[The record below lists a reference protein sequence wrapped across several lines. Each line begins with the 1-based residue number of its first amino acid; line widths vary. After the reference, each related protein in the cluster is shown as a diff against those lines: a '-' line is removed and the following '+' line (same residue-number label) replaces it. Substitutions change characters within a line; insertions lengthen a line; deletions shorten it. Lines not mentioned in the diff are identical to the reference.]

1 VVSQALDSLLNLR
14 NLLLEPLVPLE
25 EFNNPQLLRNLVDLD
40 LDLDYNR
47 LLCQL
52 LQQVEGFLPLDS
64 QRLLLLKEVCRLEEV
79 LDSKHN
85 LPLEVLE
92 VAFLGL
98 GNHRRKC
105 PRSLLLG
112 DFKDLG
118 KHPRHNLL

>member
-1 VVSQALDSLLNLR
+1 VVSQALDSLLSLR
-14 NLLLEPLVPLE
+14 NQLLEPLVPLE
-25 EFNNPQLLRNLVDLD
+25 FNNPQLVRNLVDLD
-40 LDLDYNR
+40 LVLDYNR

-98 GNHRRKC
+98 GYHRRKC
-105 PRSLLLG
+105 PHSLLLE

-118 KHPRHNLL
+118 KRPRHNLL